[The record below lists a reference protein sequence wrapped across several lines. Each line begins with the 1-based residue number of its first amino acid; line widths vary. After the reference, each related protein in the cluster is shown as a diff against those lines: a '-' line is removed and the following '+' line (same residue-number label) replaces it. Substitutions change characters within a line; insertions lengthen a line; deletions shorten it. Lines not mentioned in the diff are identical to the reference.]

1 MAVRHTAAGCCR
13 NGAGNLVAD
22 PAGLLHTLPMPTP
35 VSPKPPH
42 VREITPRSVAVGLL
56 VALVIGASY
65 PYVVLKFG
73 FGPNIS
79 VVSAFFG
86 FMALG
91 LFSKTYNRW
100 ENNIVQTAGTTAGQI
115 AFLCWLLAAF
125 DILAAEPES
134 GFDVHLT
141 RMQTFVWLSASGLL
155 GVLLAVPLRRHFIE
169 DENLPFPDGIAA
181 GETLIMLD
189 SRGEQA
195 RKSAFVMF
203 GALILSGSTF
213 LATQL
218 RWIVDN
224 IPVAVN
230 AFSARVGLGFG
241 VSLLNIGSGMI
252 IGLRISASMLIGGVI
267 GWVLAPPW
275 LLSRGLISADARRV
289 DILLLIMWPAVGMLV
304 AGGMSALLLRWGVLV
319 RTFKGLASSAS
330 ASGDLPLR
338 WVWVGSLAASIFLVG
353 VQAVFFGTPVWHSV
367 VAIALSVPLGL
378 VALRVLGETNWGP
391 ISTMTNVMQA
401 IFGGLAPG
409 DLRANMVSSGIT
421 GAVAA
426 ESEGLMQDFR
436 TGQMVGSTPRMLT
449 YMQLLSVPVGA
460 LALAFM
466 YPLLR
471 DTYGVIGEN
480 AQLLSPTSQ
489 RWVGFAK
496 LVTQELTGP
505 AAANP
510 AAAARLAWMTTSLA
524 VGALIGVVLTLLE
537 QKERWRPYVPSPTGM
552 GIAMLIPI
560 NAVTMIFVGAAADSV
575 WAKASPDSHERYS
588 IPIASGLIAG
598 EALVA
603 VVIPLLVT
611 VGLMR
616 LA

>member
-1 MAVRHTAAGCCR
+1 
-13 NGAGNLVAD
+13 
-22 PAGLLHTLPMPTP
+22 
-35 VSPKPPH
+35 
-42 VREITPRSVAVGLL
+42 
-56 VALVIGASY
+56 
-65 PYVVLKFG
+65 
-73 FGPNIS
+73 
-79 VVSAFFG
+79 
-86 FMALG
+86 
-91 LFSKTYNRW
+91 
-100 ENNIVQTAGTTAGQI
+100 
-115 AFLCWLLAAF
+115 
-125 DILAAEPES
+125 
-134 GFDVHLT
+134 
-141 RMQTFVWLSASGLL
+141 MQTFVWLSASGVL
-155 GVLLAVPLRRHFIE
+155 GVLLAVPLRKHFIE

-181 GETLIMLD
+181 GETVIMLD

-203 GALILSGSTF
+203 GALAASGLTF

-218 RWIVDN
+218 RWLVDN
-224 IPVAVN
+224 IPLTVN

-252 IGLRISASMLIGGVI
+252 IGFRISTSMLIGGII
-267 GWVLAPPW
+267 GWVIAPPW
-275 LLSRGLISADARRV
+275 LLSQGLIAADARRV
-289 DILLLIMWPAVGMLV
+289 DVLLLIMWPAVGMLV

-330 ASGDLPLR
+330 VSGDLPLR
-338 WVWVGSLAASIFLVG
+338 WVWIGGLAATIFLIV
-353 VQAVFFGTPVWHSV
+353 VQALFFGTPVWHSI

-391 ISTMTNVMQA
+391 ISTMTNVIQA
-401 IFGGLAPG
+401 AFGAIAPG

-436 TGQMVGSTPRMLT
+436 AGQMIGSTPRMLT
-449 YMQLLSVPVGA
+449 YMQLIAVPVGA

-471 DTYGVIGEN
+471 DTYGVIGDN

-505 AAANP
+505 AATNP
-510 AAAARLAWMTTSLA
+510 AAAARIAWMTTSLG
-524 VGALIGVVLTLLE
+524 VGAAIGVVLTLLE
-537 QKERWRPYVPSPTGM
+537 QKASWRPYVPSPTGM

-560 NAVTMIFVGAAADSV
+560 NAVTMIFLGAAADV
-575 WAKASPDSHERYS
+575 IWAKTSPQSHERYS

-611 VGLMR
+611 VGVMSLPQ
-616 LA
+616 

>member
-1 MAVRHTAAGCCR
+1 LPLAQPVDENVSTAISQK
-13 NGAGNLVAD
+13 
-22 PAGLLHTLPMPTP
+22 PAHI
-35 VSPKPPH
+35 
-42 VREITPRSVAVGLL
+42 RELSPRSVAVGLF
-56 VALVIGASY
+56 VALLIGASY

-86 FMALG
+86 FLALG
-91 LFSKTYNRW
+91 LFSRNYNRW

-125 DILAAEPES
+125 DILAAEPDS

-141 RMQTFVWLSASGLL
+141 RVQSWVWLSASGLL
-155 GVLLAVPLRRHFIE
+155 GVLLAVPLRKHFIE

-189 SRGEQA
+189 SRGAQA
-195 RKSAFVMF
+195 RASAFAMV
-203 GALILSGSTF
+203 GALVLSGLTF

-218 RWIVDN
+218 KWIAEN
-224 IPVAVN
+224 IAVAVN

-252 IGLRISASMLIGGVI
+252 IGLRISASMFLGGII

-275 LLSRGLISADARRV
+275 LLARGLIAADARRV
-289 DILLLIMWPAVGMLV
+289 DILLVVMWPAVGMLI
-304 AGGMSALLLRWGVLV
+304 AGGIAGLLLRWNVLIKS
-319 RTFKGLASSAS
+319 FKGLAAGGT
-330 ASGDLPLR
+330 SGDLPLR
-338 WVWVGSLAASIFLVG
+338 WVWSGSVVAALFLII
-353 VQAVFFGTPVWHSV
+353 VQRLFFGTPVWHSA
-367 VAIALSVPLGL
+367 VAIVLSVPLGL

-391 ISTMTNVMQA
+391 ISTMTNLMQA
-401 IFGGLAPG
+401 MFGVIAPG
-409 DLRANMVSSGIT
+409 DLRASMVSSGIT

-436 TGQMVGSTPRMLT
+436 AGQMIGSTPRLLT
-449 YMQLLSVPVGA
+449 YMQLLAVPFGA

-471 DTYGVIGEN
+471 DTYGVIGEH

-496 LVTQELTGP
+496 IVTRELSGTGVIS
-505 AAANP
+505 A
-510 AAAARLAWMTTSLA
+510 AAAARLSWMKMSFA
-524 VGALIGVVLTLLE
+524 IGALVGIALTLLE
-537 QKERWRPYVPSPTGM
+537 QRPAWRSLVPSPTGM

-560 NAVTMIFVGAAADSV
+560 NAVTMIFLGAAVDRV
-575 WAKASPDSHERYS
+575 WEKAAPASHERYA

-611 VGLMR
+611 VGLMN
-616 LA
+616 LP

>member
-1 MAVRHTAAGCCR
+1 LPLAQPVDENVSAAISQK
-13 NGAGNLVAD
+13 
-22 PAGLLHTLPMPTP
+22 PAHI
-35 VSPKPPH
+35 
-42 VREITPRSVAVGLL
+42 RELSPRSVAVGLF
-56 VALVIGASY
+56 VALLIGASY

-86 FMALG
+86 FLALG
-91 LFSKTYNRW
+91 LFSRNYNRW

-125 DILAAEPES
+125 DILAAEPDS

-141 RMQTFVWLSASGLL
+141 RVQSWVWLSASGLL
-155 GVLLAVPLRRHFIE
+155 GVLLAVPLRKHFIE

-189 SRGEQA
+189 SRGAQA
-195 RKSAFVMF
+195 RASAFAMV
-203 GALILSGSTF
+203 GALVLSGLTF

-218 RWIVDN
+218 KWIAEN
-224 IPVAVN
+224 IAVAVN

-252 IGLRISASMLIGGVI
+252 IGLRISASMFLGGII
-267 GWVLAPPW
+267 GWVVAPPW
-275 LLSRGLISADARRV
+275 LLARGLIAADARRV
-289 DILLLIMWPAVGMLV
+289 DILLVVMWPAVGMLI
-304 AGGMSALLLRWGVLV
+304 AGGIAGLLLRWNVLIKS
-319 RTFKGLASSAS
+319 FKGLAAGGT
-330 ASGDLPLR
+330 SGDLPLR
-338 WVWVGSLAASIFLVG
+338 WVWSGSVVAALFLII
-353 VQAVFFGTPVWHSV
+353 VQRLFFGTPVWHSA
-367 VAIALSVPLGL
+367 VAIVLSVPLGL

-391 ISTMTNVMQA
+391 ISTMTNLMQA
-401 IFGGLAPG
+401 MFGVIAPG
-409 DLRANMVSSGIT
+409 DLRASMVSSGIT

-436 TGQMVGSTPRMLT
+436 AGQMIGSTPRLLT
-449 YMQLLSVPVGA
+449 YMQLLAVPFGA

-471 DTYGVIGEN
+471 DTYGVIGEH

-496 LVTQELTGP
+496 IVTRELSGTGVIS
-505 AAANP
+505 A
-510 AAAARLAWMTTSLA
+510 AAAARLSWMKMSFA
-524 VGALIGVVLTLLE
+524 IGALVGIALTLLE
-537 QKERWRPYVPSPTGM
+537 QRPAWRSWVPSPTGM

-560 NAVTMIFVGAAADSV
+560 NAVTMIFLGAAVDRV
-575 WAKASPDSHERYS
+575 WEKAAPASHERYA

-611 VGLMR
+611 VGLMN
-616 LA
+616 LP